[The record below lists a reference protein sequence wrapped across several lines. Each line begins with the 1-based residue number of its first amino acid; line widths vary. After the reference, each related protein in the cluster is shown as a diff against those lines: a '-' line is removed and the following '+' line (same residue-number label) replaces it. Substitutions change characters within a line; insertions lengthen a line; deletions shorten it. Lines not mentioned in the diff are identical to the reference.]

1 MSRFT
6 YSPAMLNFIQARYKE
21 VGVGQVAAEFNLAF
35 GTAKT
40 KEQIRAALK
49 NNNFTS
55 GRAQGELNRGVLKA
69 FTQEQMEYLK
79 DQYKLLDVNELTAA
93 FNQKFGTSKETSKVR
108 AFLKN
113 HGIRSGR
120 TGQFGPAQTSWNS
133 GMVGWSAGGRSVET
147 RFKPGRSSLNIKP
160 VGSTRV
166 DTDGYKMIK
175 IAMPNKWRGAHL
187 VEWEKHF
194 GPIPKGMRV
203 HFKDSDRTNCSID
216 NLILVTAAQSA
227 VMNKMGLGRVDPEF
241 KQAAIA
247 LADISMMRRQR
258 SESGKANKEFGGS
271 YGR

>member
-120 TGQFGPAQTSWNS
+120 TGQFVPAQTSWNS